1 MARLI
6 IRTGWADRCN
16 TFRVGT
22 RTSRKPPPDFCG
34 DRSAKGKPVET
45 LRIVKISRLGVAISP
60 LGGHIIVEI
69 IRPYGAT

>member
-22 RTSRKPPPDFCG
+22 RISCKPPPDSCG
-34 DRSAKGKPVET
+34 DRSAKGEPAET
-45 LRIVKISRLGVAISP
+45 LRIVKI
-60 LGGHIIVEI
+60 
-69 IRPYGAT
+69 